1 MWLHTRVLYITRYNA
16 SAYEVY
22 PTDKNGFC
30 PKTSN
35 LGYDVCIDQ
44 VLESYCGYCVF
55 IDEDNYEKCYVAA
68 EIEDEMQCKLCCNE
82 DPEVTCRGGV
92 CM

>member
-1 MWLHTRVLYITRYNA
+1 M
-16 SAYEVY
+16 Y

-92 CM
+92 CMKWLLSGDN